1 MIWVSKAETAM
12 ALLHLGN
19 TIQSGAV
26 ELDEWADVRKDI
38 GIEAFKNLPD
48 NYKTNQAFLW
58 FCQKVTM
65 LRMEGVVVGPVV
77 LKHIYVVPIK
87 DFMLLSLDPQL
98 KYDAKIN
105 FCCFFT

>member
-1 MIWVSKAETAM
+1 
-12 ALLHLGN
+12 
-19 TIQSGAV
+19 
-26 ELDEWADVRKDI
+26 
-38 GIEAFKNLPD
+38 
-48 NYKTNQAFLW
+48 
-58 FCQKVTM
+58 M

-87 DFMLLSLDPQL
+87 DFMLFSLDPQL